1 MYYYRVAELIL
12 QSRFH
17 LFSYREF
24 ACNPAEPD
32 VILDATDELPPPGID
47 QQSGSVLHRQIP
59 EGWFFHSEHEET
71 VGLYVNTD
79 YTHLRL
85 LGSKDDMIPG
95 GTEWYIRIA
104 LECRLIRMGY
114 VSLHAA
120 AVEMHDEAFAFSA
133 PSGVGKSTRA
143 MAWIEAMG
151 ATLINGDRPLISVK
165 RLELFGVPWDG
176 KERCFRNVRYPLKAI
191 CEVRRSE
198 SVYVRTMSFEQ
209 RRKLL
214 LQQSFI
220 PMWDSETAAYQIINI
235 SKLAAKAE
243 VIRAFCGP
251 GEEESKALYS
261 VLKNHCYLK
270 EEMDMKAK
278 PGFIL
283 RNIVDEFI
291 LMPTGD
297 NIGKFNGTVLLNE
310 VSAFVWEKLQNSISK
325 EDLLKAILDEFEVEK
340 AVAAADLDA
349 LLTKLKEYDVI
360 GDD

>member
-12 QSRFH
+12 QSRFS
-17 LFSYREF
+17 LFSYRGF
-24 ACNPAEPD
+24 ACDPAEPD

-47 QQSGSVLHRQIP
+47 QCSGSVVHRKTSD
-59 EGWFFHSEHEET
+59 GWFFHSDQEET
-71 VGLYVNTD
+71 TGLYVNVD
-79 YTHLRL
+79 YTRLLL

-143 MAWIEAMG
+143 LAWIEAMG
-151 ATLINGDRPLISVK
+151 AKLINGDRPLINVR
-165 RLELFGVPWDG
+165 RLELYGVPWDG
-176 KERCFRNVRYPLKAI
+176 KEQCFRNAHYPLKYI
-191 CEVRRSE
+191 CEVRRSG
-198 SVYVRTMSFEQ
+198 SVYVREMTFKQ
-209 RRKLL
+209 RRELL
-214 LQQSFI
+214 LHQSFI
-220 PMWDSETAAYQIINI
+220 PMWDSETAAVQIFNI
-235 SKLAAKAE
+235 TQLAARGE
-243 VIRAFCGP
+243 MVRAFCGP
-251 GEEESKALYS
+251 DGKDAKALYCA
-261 VLKNHCYLK
+261 LKEHHFLK
-270 EEMDMKAK
+270 EEQDMKAK
-278 PGFIL
+278 PGFVL

-297 NIGKFNGTVLLNE
+297 NIGKFNGTILLNE

-340 AVAAADLDA
+340 AVAAVDLDA

-360 GDD
+360 ED